1 MRFHNLYFTAVLE
14 VYCTFEKV
22 DSWYYG
28 KLKTCLVNQTIAI
41 EEHVLASPFNKTI
54 EEFDISDNRD
64 VKYLPKNIGEKFPNL
79 KEFFAISC
87 GLTVVRDFYFKDMK
101 NLQFLTMTF
110 NKISI
115 IESEAFRDLIS
126 LERLWI
132 NDNLIE
138 TFHNKLFATMVK
150 LQELSVDNNKI
161 KVLSPTTFQIP
172 DGKLELINLES
183 NDCID
188 GYYGPHGPKTVGD
201 LENEIRANCTI

>member
-1 MRFHNLYFTAVLE
+1 ME

-41 EEHVLASPFNKTI
+41 EEHILASPFNKTI
-54 EEFDISDNRD
+54 EEFDISDNKN
-64 VKYLPKNIGEKFPNL
+64 VKYLPKHIGEKFPNL

-87 GLTVVRDFYFKDMK
+87 GLTIVRDFYFENMQ

-110 NKISI
+110 NKIST
-115 IESEAFRDLIS
+115 IESEAFRDLVR

-138 TFHNKLFATMVK
+138 TLHNKLFVSMMN

-161 KVLSPTTFQIP
+161 KILGPTTFKIP
-172 DGKLELINLES
+172 GGKLELINLES
-183 NDCID
+183 NVCID
-188 GYYGPHGPKTVGD
+188 GYYGLHGPKAVSE
-201 LENEIRANCTI
+201 LENDIRANCTMLRK